1 MNVENIMA
9 TSLTLDIVSA
19 EETIFSG
26 QVTLL
31 VVSGTMGELGIMPGH
46 SPLLT
51 TVKPGKIRFKTIE
64 GEESLFYISGGMLE
78 VQPSVATIM
87 ADTVIRAEDL
97 DDVVA
102 LEAQQKAKDTL
113 AGIDKKSSLTS
124 KQALLIEIEEA
135 TAMRRVIQEMQ
146 KLRQ

>member
-51 TVKPGKIRFKTIE
+51 TVKPGKIRFKTTE

-97 DDVVA
+97 DDLVA

>member
-1 MNVENIMA
+1 M
-9 TSLTLDIVSA
+9 TTYLTLDIVSA

-64 GEESLFYISGGMLE
+64 GDESLFYISGGLLE
-78 VQPSVATIM
+78 VQPTIATIM

-97 DDVVA
+97 DDAIA

-113 AGIDKKSSLTS
+113 AGIDKKSTLST
-124 KQALLIEIEEA
+124 KEALLIEIEEA
-135 TAMRRVIQEMQ
+135 SAQRRVIQELQ
-146 KLRQ
+146 KIRK

>member
-1 MNVENIMA
+1 MT

-26 QVTLL
+26 QVSML
-31 VVSGTMGELGIMPGH
+31 VATGTMGELGIMPGH

-51 TVKPGKIRFKTIE
+51 TLKPGKIRYKNLE
-64 GEESLFYISGGMLE
+64 GDESLFYISGGILE
-78 VQPSVATIM
+78 VQPSVVTIM

-97 DDVVA
+97 DDA
-102 LEAQQKAKDTL
+102 AASEAQQKAKDTL
-113 AGIDKKSSLTS
+113 ANIDKTSTLTS
-124 KQALLIEIEEA
+124 REALLVEIEEA
-135 TAMRRVIQEMQ
+135 TAMRRVIQELQ

>member
-64 GEESLFYISGGMLE
+64 GEES
-78 VQPSVATIM
+78 
-87 ADTVIRAEDL
+87 
-97 DDVVA
+97 
-102 LEAQQKAKDTL
+102 
-113 AGIDKKSSLTS
+113 
-124 KQALLIEIEEA
+124 
-135 TAMRRVIQEMQ
+135 
-146 KLRQ
+146 

>member
-1 MNVENIMA
+1 MA

>member
-1 MNVENIMA
+1 MA

-51 TVKPGKIRFKTIE
+51 TVKPGKIRFKTVE

-124 KQALLIEIEEA
+124 KEALLIEIEEA
-135 TAMRRVIQEMQ
+135 TAMRRVIQELQ